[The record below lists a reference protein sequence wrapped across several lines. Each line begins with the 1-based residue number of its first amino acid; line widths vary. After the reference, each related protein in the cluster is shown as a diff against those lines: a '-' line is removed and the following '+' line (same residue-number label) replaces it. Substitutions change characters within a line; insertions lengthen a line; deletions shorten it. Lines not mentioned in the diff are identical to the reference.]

1 MLARL
6 GIGEII
12 IIGLVAFLIF
22 GPQKLPELGKSFGE
36 TVRNFKSAVNET
48 VLNTVEEK
56 MSPKEKSEE
65 VVDARDTDQ

>member
-12 IIGLVAFLIF
+12 IIMSVAFLIF

-36 TVRNFKSAVNET
+36 TVRNFKDGMVAET
-48 VLNTVEEK
+48 KGEDVQETSDL
-56 MSPKEKSEE
+56 
-65 VVDARDTDQ
+65 